1 MRTTARRQEE
11 EHPERRA
18 PETGPAHPLLAL
30 QRGAGNHAVTRWL
43 ARDPLLLVADE
54 KRQAIE
60 RLDPVPLAALY
71 WQYKTRGP
79 VGIGLDM
86 GDRTQRLTP
95 EEAETLEPLVRER
108 KEKVFTDFAAG
119 RQPLYAAMTGA
130 ADPAARHTAIEALRA
145 YDAPLLPQLL
155 GMRDAMGKTWDVDD
169 AAARDAVL
177 AAIQLQAATEA
188 IGELTGNT
196 ATIRTRVQNA
206 SGMGANDDWC
216 GFYSADHYVR
226 AKMDEDLRAGFMH
239 TIDVEGFFTYHSR
252 DDLPERVKRWVWNG
266 TAWQS
271 LHDFHAARGALRTWL
286 AEEQVV
292 SGGVLDIR
300 PGDTVLLDW
309 SADGGPADH
318 IAQVAAY
325 DPGTSTL
332 ITIGGN
338 DSGYTVRPKGA
349 PAPPADADREA
360 AEQATGLELYKPGG
374 DYHVALGTRSV
385 TAVAGKPRGVVY
397 GIGRPSLVDFEEHV
411 YAAKPLNKPPPPL
424 KKP

>member
-1 MRTTARRQEE
+1 
-11 EHPERRA
+11 
-18 PETGPAHPLLAL
+18 
-30 QRGAGNHAVTRWL
+30 
-43 ARDPLLLVADE
+43 
-54 KRQAIE
+54 
-60 RLDPVPLAALY
+60 
-71 WQYKTRGP
+71 
-79 VGIGLDM
+79 
-86 GDRTQRLTP
+86 
-95 EEAETLEPLVRER
+95 
-108 KEKVFTDFAAG
+108 
-119 RQPLYAAMTGA
+119 
-130 ADPAARHTAIEALRA
+130 
-145 YDAPLLPQLL
+145 
-155 GMRDAMGKTWDVDD
+155 MGKTWDIDD
-169 AAARDAVL
+169 ATARDAVL
-177 AAIQLQAATEA
+177 AAIQLQAATDA
-188 IGELTGNT
+188 IGELTGDT

-226 AKMDEDLRAGFMH
+226 AKMDADLRAGFMH

-252 DDLPERVKRWVWNG
+252 DDLPDRVKRWVWNG
-266 TAWQS
+266 TVWQS

-286 AEEQVV
+286 TEEQVV

-318 IAQVAAY
+318 IAQVASY

-332 ITIGGN
+332 ISIGGN
-338 DSGYTVRPKGA
+338 DSGYTVRPKGVAA
-349 PAPPADADREA
+349 PAADPKREA

-374 DYHVALGTRSV
+374 DYHVALGTHSV
-385 TAVAGKPRGVVY
+385 TAVAGKPRGIVY